1 MNQES
6 KKCPFPFL
14 SEYKDIFGKPREG
27 VHSYR
32 FMNIAIVDSLATIIL
47 GIIISFVFNL
57 DLLPCLFVTF
67 IVGEISHYLFCVDTE
82 IILLVKKFLKN
93 KNS

>member
-27 VHSYR
+27 IHSYR
-32 FMNIAIVDSLATIIL
+32 FMNISIVDSVTTVIL
-47 GIIISFVFNL
+47 GLLISFVFNV

-67 IVGEISHYLFCVDTE
+67 IVGEVLHYIFCVDTQ
-82 IILLVKKFLKN
+82 IILLTKKFFKN
-93 KNS
+93 